1 MNQFEFIYFVN
12 NELKKYI
19 EYDISKYKIINTLQ
33 KRLNEGERIVIQE
46 NTINEQSPFQFKYI
60 LNIKMI

>member
-1 MNQFEFIYFVN
+1 MDQFEFIYFVN

-33 KRLNEGERIVIQE
+33 KRLNEAERIVIQE

>member
-1 MNQFEFIYFVN
+1 MDQFEFIYFVN

-33 KRLNEGERIVIQE
+33 KRINEGERIVIQE
-46 NTINEQSPFQFKYI
+46 NTINEQSPFQLKYI